1 MTGVPSSPDRNP
13 TPPRTSR
20 AVGAPDSRQFRLLST
35 GAVRRLLNTA
45 FVRLL
50 HARGD
55 SRRRCALRGTERG
68 RMAGHGAADRHG
80 RSVGRSPV
88 LPSHGALVTRE
99 ERARRRR
106 LSRDAAAC
114 LVCGPP
120 CGHSRRRRGRLHLAG
135 PEPRARRPAAR
146 ARQPLDHLPDV
157 SRRWRFD
164 IRAFGMVMY
173 VVLAATAAVG
183 VRLAV
188 AADSTCSRFNS
199 KWCLQ
204 IASRG

>member
-1 MTGVPSSPDRNP
+1 
-13 TPPRTSR
+13 
-20 AVGAPDSRQFRLLST
+20 
-35 GAVRRLLNTA
+35 
-45 FVRLL
+45 
-50 HARGD
+50 
-55 SRRRCALRGTERG
+55 
-68 RMAGHGAADRHG
+68 
-80 RSVGRSPV
+80 
-88 LPSHGALVTRE
+88 
-99 ERARRRR
+99 
-106 LSRDAAAC
+106 
-114 LVCGPP
+114 
-120 CGHSRRRRGRLHLAG
+120 
-135 PEPRARRPAAR
+135 
-146 ARQPLDHLPDV
+146 LPDV